1 MNLTPA
7 EKMHEEDVRVA
18 EALQSWRHGVLPSA
32 RHLDVLAKRQRMV
45 EMMELAADIVRM
57 HDLVGFQF
65 SQGSDSEGHKT
76 FELKTLAPRKSRR
89 GKPIVVQAGYHTL
102 QEIKDSASVKDPEH
116 LAQQL
121 DRWWRQAASLGFHNV
136 HPRFWEIAQERTFT
150 ETDLE
155 LLKDAAL
162 GPAVKAMLREER
174 AQISPSVATVAS
186 ESQRGRRRRPT

>member
-1 MNLTPA
+1 MNLTPV
-7 EKMHEEDVRVA
+7 EKMHDEDVRLA
-18 EALQSWRHGVLPSA
+18 EALQSWRQGVLPSA
-32 RHLDVLAKRQRMV
+32 RHLDVLAKRKRMV
-45 EMMELAADIVRM
+45 EMMELAADIVRT

-65 SQGSDSEGHKT
+65 SQGSDSEANKT

-89 GKPIVVQAGYHTL
+89 GKPVVVQAGYHTL

-121 DRWWRQAASLGFHNV
+121 DLWWRQAASLGFHNV
-136 HPRFWEIAQERTFT
+136 HPRFWEITQERTFT

-155 LLKDAAL
+155 VLKDAAL

-174 AQISPSVATVAS
+174 AQVSPVVAS
-186 ESQRGRRRRPT
+186 EDHRTRRRRPT